1 MMEIPFCSAFV
12 TFLWIYAFFSVKF
25 SDLKMRECK
34 NKYQVCNVHCR
45 SPLGGFFFPSTTH
58 RLVCR
63 HYLASPPLWAL
74 LANGWDSSDCYHHEI
89 ISNGKLKIS
98 TLEFL
103 KCQSGGEFSL
113 AIISSLRSWQGR
125 RHSFE
130 SMPDCQ
136 RHIWLKLFHN
146 FARAPRFSTEIDWW
160 RSSESGLGCTL
171 QISQWNLINSVK
183 WMERLSE
190 VLEMQS
196 TSQDSN

>member
-1 MMEIPFCSAFV
+1 METYITGRCVFYVDSISSDCIWPILILSLCQMKVFFLLLMIALSDTIRSVIVPTRIMPMEIPFCSAFV

-74 LANGWDSSDCYHHEI
+74 LANGWDSSDCYHHDI

-98 TLEFL
+98 TLEF
-103 KCQSGGEFSL
+103 
-113 AIISSLRSWQGR
+113 
-125 RHSFE
+125 
-130 SMPDCQ
+130 
-136 RHIWLKLFHN
+136 
-146 FARAPRFSTEIDWW
+146 
-160 RSSESGLGCTL
+160 
-171 QISQWNLINSVK
+171 
-183 WMERLSE
+183 
-190 VLEMQS
+190 
-196 TSQDSN
+196 

>member
-1 MMEIPFCSAFV
+1 MPPLFGLSAFV
-12 TFLWIYAFFSVKF
+12 SFT
-25 SDLKMRECK
+25 CK
-34 NKYQVCNVHCR
+34 W
-45 SPLGGFFFPSTTH
+45 LG
-58 RLVCR
+58 LV
-63 HYLASPPLWAL
+63 WL
-74 LANGWDSSDCYHHEI
+74 LSSWHHQQWEI
-89 ISNGKLKIS
+89 KIS

-196 TSQDSN
+196 TCQFNSNHPLYRFFSGASS